1 MEKRYDF
8 KRELLNVHKPGLRD
22 FSRKPKDN
30 EFVVSDGL
38 AVVVP
43 KGADKV
49 IMNAVRDFESFL
61 FISMKTSAFV
71 TENDADYQKKLVISL
86 NSDIE
91 EASGYMG
98 YRIIVGENVITL
110 EGYDNRGVAQGLYF
124 LEDLMSV
131 RRAPYLKK
139 ETIKRKSVFERR
151 TTQSSF
157 GMFEWTDEALAH
169 IAHMGMNCISLWI
182 KDVNLDKRG
191 GFLDI
196 NLLVERCEKYG
207 ISVGI
212 GLYAKHNF
220 HPDDEGALEFYEK
233 LYGPILT
240 ACPKIQHIG
249 VVGEAT
255 EFCSRDPRAG
265 LAPRLRNFVDN
276 IPTGKTTPGWFPCND
291 YPQWV
296 DVIKKAARKFIP
308 NLEVQFA
315 TYNWGFADEKDRI
328 DLINNLPTDITLQP
342 TWDMFEQR
350 QMKSTVQDG
359 VDYSLNFV
367 GPGSYFVSEA
377 KAAKARGIRLS
388 TNAQSSGRTW
398 DFGTVPYEPMPYQW
412 MKRYEG
418 MVKAHYEWGLD
429 CVLEN
434 IHYGFQPS
442 IISELEKYM
451 FFTPYEGAPTPE
463 EWLKLLIARDFG
475 DENVDAVDAAMRDFS
490 EAITHYPATNEDQ
503 YGAFR
508 TGPAYPLWIE
518 DPRIGLTN
526 PPEQGKKPN
535 EYNAMF
541 GNGIYFP
548 AYTPDVAGRNSLPG
562 VRIYDEIELIEEL
575 RALLEEGRKKL
586 EAIANPNENLK
597 KLIALAGFMINS
609 CKTAVHVKKLYI
621 ALEKLHI
628 AGSREVAAELLD
640 EIEAIIR
647 KERENVL
654 DSIPIVQTD
663 SRLGWEASM
672 EYQADEQCLRWK
684 LRQLDYE
691 LNFTLPKFRKS
702 NSL

>member
-1 MEKRYDF
+1 MERRYDF
-8 KRELLNVHKPGLRD
+8 KRDLLNVHKKGLRD
-22 FSRKPKDN
+22 PSRKPNAD
-30 EFVVSDGL
+30 EFVISDGL

-43 KGADKV
+43 VDADKV

-71 TENDADYQKKLVISL
+71 TENDGDYQKKLVISI
-86 NSDIE
+86 NTDIE

-98 YRIIVGENVITL
+98 YRIVVGESVITL

-124 LEDLMSV
+124 LEDLMGV

-139 ETIKRKSVFERR
+139 QTIKRKAVFTRR
-151 TTQSSF
+151 ATQSSF
-157 GMFEWTDEALAH
+157 GMFEWTDEAFAH
-169 IAHMGMNCISLWI
+169 IAHMGMDRISLWI

-196 NLLVERCEKYG
+196 NLLTERAEKYG
-207 ISVGI
+207 INVTF
-212 GLYAKHNF
+212 GLYAKHNV
-220 HPDDEGALEFYEK
+220 HPDEPNAEEFYEN
-233 LYGPILT
+233 LYGPILK
-240 ACPKIQHIG
+240 ACPKLKGFG

-255 EFCSRDPRAG
+255 EFCSKDPRAG

-291 YPQWV
+291 YPQWIE
-296 DVIKKAARKFIP
+296 VIKNAARKFNPDI
-308 NLEVQFA
+308 EVQFS
-315 TYNWGFADEKDRI
+315 TYNWGFQDEDIRL
-328 DLINNLPTDITLQP
+328 DLINHLPTDIVLEA

-350 QMKSTVQDG
+350 EMKNSVQDG

-367 GPGSYFVSEA
+367 GPGKYFASEA
-377 KAAKARGIRLS
+377 KAAKARGIKMY
-388 TNAQSSGRTW
+388 TNAQTAGRTW

-412 MKRYEG
+412 MKRYEA
-418 MVKAHYEWGLD
+418 MVKAHYEWGLEG
-429 CVLEN
+429 VLEN

-442 IISELEKYM
+442 IISEIEKYM
-451 FFTPYEGAPTPE
+451 FFTPYEGAPSPE
-463 EWLKLLIARDFG
+463 EWLRLLIARDFG
-475 DENVDAVDAAMRDFS
+475 EDNVETLDAAFRDFS

-508 TGPAYPLWIE
+508 TGPAYPLWVE
-518 DPRIGLTN
+518 DPRIGLTR
-526 PPEQGKKPN
+526 PPQEGKKPN

-562 VRIYDEIELIEEL
+562 VRIFDEIELIGEL
-575 RALLEEGRKKL
+575 QALLEAGLKKL
-586 EAIANPNENLK
+586 EAINEPNENLI
-597 KLIALAGFMINS
+597 KLKALAGFMINS
-609 CKTAVHVKKLYI
+609 CKTAINVKELYI
-621 ALEKLHI
+621 ALERLHI
-628 AGSREVAAELLD
+628 AGTKDNAAKLLD

-647 KERENVL
+647 RERENVL

-672 EYQADEQCLRWK
+672 EYQADEECLNWK

-691 LNFTLPKFRKS
+691 LDFTLPKFRKS

>member
-8 KRELLNVHKPGLRD
+8 KKELLKIHKEGLRD
-22 FSRKPKDN
+22 FSAAPKSD
-30 EFVVSDGL
+30 EFEIEDGL

-43 KGADKV
+43 QDADKV
-49 IMNAVRDFESFL
+49 IMTAVRDFESYL

-71 TENDADYQKKLVISL
+71 TEKQSNFNKSLKISV
-86 NSDIE
+86 NKDIE

-98 YRIIVGENVITL
+98 YRIKICDTGITL
-110 EGYDNRGVAQGLYF
+110 EGYDNRGIAQGLYF
-124 LEDLMSV
+124 LEDLMSI
-131 RRAPYLKK
+131 RRAPFLKK
-139 ETIKRKSVFERR
+139 QTIKRKAVFEQR

-157 GMFEWTDEALAH
+157 GMFEWTDEALSH
-169 IAHMGMNCISLWI
+169 IAHMGMDNITLWI

-196 NLLVERCEKYG
+196 NLLVERAEKFG
-207 ISVGI
+207 IDVSFN
-212 GLYAKHNF
+212 LYAKHNV
-220 HPDDEGALEFYEK
+220 HPDEESALEFYEN
-233 LYGPILT
+233 LYGPILK
-240 ACPKIQHIG
+240 ACPKLKGFG

-255 EFCSRDPRAG
+255 EFSSKDPRAG

-291 YPQWV
+291 YPQWIS
-296 DVIKKAARKFIP
+296 VIARAARKFIP
-308 NLEVQFA
+308 DIKIQFS

-328 DLINNLPTDITLQP
+328 DLINNLPTDITLQA

-350 QMKSTVQDG
+350 QMKSSIQDG

-367 GPGSYFVSEA
+367 GPGKYFESEA
-377 KAAKARGIRLS
+377 KAAKARGIRMS
-388 TNAQSSGRTW
+388 ANAQSSGRTW
-398 DFGTVPYEPMPYQW
+398 DFGTIPYEPMPYQW
-412 MKRYEG
+412 MKRYKA
-418 MVKAHYEWGLD
+418 MVKAHYDWGLETI
-429 CVLEN
+429 LEN

-451 FFTPYEGAPTPE
+451 FFTEYEGAPSSE
-463 EWLKLLIARDFG
+463 EWLKMLIARDFG
-475 DENVDAVDAAMRDFS
+475 TENVEAVDAAFRDFS

-508 TGPAYPLWIE
+508 TGPAYPLWVE
-518 DPRIGLTN
+518 DPRIGLTR
-526 PPEQGKKPN
+526 PPEEGKKPN

-562 VRIYDEIELIEEL
+562 VRIFDEIELIEEL
-575 RALLEEGRKKL
+575 RELLEAGRDKL
-586 EAIANPNENLK
+586 EAIVNPNENLI
-597 KLIALAGFMINS
+597 KLKALAGFMINS
-609 CKTAVHVKKLYI
+609 CKTAVNVKKLYI

-628 AGSREVAAELLD
+628 AGSKENAAALLD
-640 EIEAIIR
+640 EIESIIR
-647 KERENVL
+647 AERENVT
-654 DSIPIVQTD
+654 DTIPIVQAD

-672 EYQADEQCLRWK
+672 EYQADEECLNWK
-684 LRQLDYE
+684 LRQLDFE